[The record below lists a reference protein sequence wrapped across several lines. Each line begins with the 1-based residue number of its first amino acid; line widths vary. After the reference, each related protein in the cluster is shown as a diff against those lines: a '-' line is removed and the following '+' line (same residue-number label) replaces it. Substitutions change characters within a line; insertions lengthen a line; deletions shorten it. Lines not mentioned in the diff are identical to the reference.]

1 MKTARKIHTL
11 LLATGAIGWGV
22 AVLGV
27 FLPWKVMTPMLQS
40 MGSSGDFTDAQMQY
54 WLRMAC
60 GGWSII
66 GFLFMMAL
74 LNPRKY
80 GNLVPLLAWCS
91 LFEGIVLLVHGLLS
105 SVSLFPFAGDVLFC
119 LVVGGGLLWT
129 ESVSKR
135 S

>member
-1 MKTARKIHTL
+1 MKTARKLPTL
-11 LLATGAIGWGV
+11 LLAAGAIGWGV

-27 FLPWKVMTPMLQS
+27 LLPWKAMTPMLQS
-40 MGSSGDFTDAQMQY
+40 MGSSSDFSDAQMQY

-91 LFEGIVLLVHGLLS
+91 LFEGIVLLVHGLIS
-105 SVSLFPFAGDVLFC
+105 GVALFPFAGDVLFC

-129 ESVSKR
+129 ESVSQG

>member
-1 MKTARKIHTL
+1 MKTTPKLHIL
-11 LLATGAIGWGV
+11 LLAAGAIAWGV
-22 AVLGV
+22 SVLGV
-27 FLPWKVMTPMLQS
+27 LLPCKVMTPMLQS
-40 MGSSGDFTDAQMQY
+40 MGTSYDFSDAQMQY

-60 GGWSII
+60 GGCSIN
-66 GFLFMMAL
+66 GFLFMKAL
-74 LNPRKY
+74 LKPRQY
-80 GNLVPLLAWCS
+80 GNLVPLLPWCS

-105 SVSLFPFAGDVLFC
+105 NVSLFPFAGDVLFC

>member
-1 MKTARKIHTL
+1 MKTARKLPTL
-11 LLATGAIGWGV
+11 LLAAGAIGWGV

-27 FLPWKVMTPMLQS
+27 LLPWKAMTPMLQS
-40 MGSSGDFTDAQMQY
+40 MGSSSDFSDAQMQY

-91 LFEGIVLLVHGLLS
+91 LFEGIVLLVHGLIS
-105 SVSLFPFAGDVLFC
+105 DVALFPFAGDVLFC

-129 ESVSKR
+129 ESVSQG

>member
-1 MKTARKIHTL
+1 MKTARILHTL
-11 LLATGAIGWGV
+11 LLVAGAIGWGV
-22 AVLGV
+22 SVLGV
-27 FLPWKVMTPMLQS
+27 LLPWKVMMPMLQS
-40 MGSSGDFTDAQMQY
+40 MGSSSDFSDAQMQY

-91 LFEGIVLLVHGLLS
+91 LFEGIVLLVHGLIS
-105 SVSLFPFAGDVLFC
+105 GVALFPFAGDVLFC

-129 ESVSKR
+129 ESVSQG